1 MLAHTFVADAILNNP
16 DQINAQMADRQRFG
30 IIALDSH
37 AQVKIFN
44 AAEARLSGLSVT
56 EVLGRNFFTEVA
68 PCTASRL
75 FRGRF
80 RQGIQEGSLD
90 AHFYYTFTYRIRP
103 ISAHVHMFFDRR
115 KSPLFFIFIDRIIQL
130 YEDLG

>member
-1 MLAHTFVADAILNNP
+1 MFAKNFVADEILNHP
-16 DQINAQMADRQRFG
+16 EQITATMADRQGFG
-30 IIALDSH
+30 IIALDNH
-37 AQVKIFN
+37 ALVKIFN
-44 AAEARLSGLSVT
+44 AAESRLSGLSVS

-80 RQGIQEGSLD
+80 RQGIQDGTMD
-90 AHFYYTFTYRIRP
+90 THFYYTFTYRIRP
-103 ISAHVHMFFDRR
+103 ISAHIHMLYDIR
-115 KSPLFFIFIDRIIQL
+115 KSPLFFIFIDRVIQL